1 VRRVMYIVAGMAA
14 VVAVTVG
21 AVSVASG
28 ANTVK
33 CGGLYQPTCLSP
45 SIATTISTTC
55 HKEGTRIHIPAIT
68 IKANAGLKEIEITVK
83 GRKKPVKVY
92 RNLNSATSKRVGGIT
107 VNTHGLKPGAH
118 TIMITV
124 IDTRGKKV
132 TKSYRIAI
140 CTIKPPPF
148 TG

>member
-1 VRRVMYIVAGMAA
+1 MYIVAGMAA
-14 VVAVTVG
+14 AASVTAG

-33 CGGLYQPTCLSP
+33 CGGLYQPTCIAP
-45 SIATTISTTC
+45 SITTTISTTC
-55 HKEGTRIHIPAIT
+55 HKEGTTIHIPAIT

-92 RNLNSATSKRVGGIT
+92 KNLNSATSKRVGGIT
-107 VNTHGLKPGAH
+107 INTHGLKPGAH
-118 TIMITV
+118 TVMITV

-132 TKSYRIAI
+132 TKTYRIAI

>member
-1 VRRVMYIVAGMAA
+1 VRRVMYMVAGMAA
-14 VVAVTVG
+14 AAAVTVG
-21 AVSVASG
+21 AVGVASG

-33 CGGLYQPTCLSP
+33 CGGLYQPTCKSP
-45 SIATTISTTC
+45 TIVTTISTTC
-55 HKEGTRIHIPAIT
+55 HKEGTTIHIPAIT
-68 IKANAGLKEIEITVK
+68 IKAIAGLREIEITVK
-83 GRKKPVKVY
+83 GSKKPVKVY
-92 RNLNSATSKRVGGIT
+92 KNLHSATSKKVGGIT

-118 TIMITV
+118 TIMIKV
-124 IDTRGKKV
+124 IDTRGKTV